1 MNPEKVN
8 NIAAIGAGVM
18 GQSIAIAFA
27 IADIDVTL
35 VDVDGKVINRAM
47 NLIESSL
54 NTLANVGKISKDKI
68 PSILSRI
75 NPSTDLREIVR
86 DVDFVIE
93 AVPEVANVKKEVFS
107 HLDELC
113 ATDTVLA
120 SNTSGLDIFNI
131 VEVNN
136 PERLVITHWFSPAH
150 IIPLVEIVPGAG
162 TSFEVVTFTVKLMER
177 VGKRPIVLK
186 KFVPSFIVNRIQNA
200 INKAVFEILENSWAT
215 PEDID
220 IAMKNTLGIRLPIVG
235 VAQSLD
241 FVGLDLILD
250 INKHLGFDS
259 SFIEEKVKHGC
270 LGVKT
275 SKGIY
280 DYGDRGQAEILK
292 KRDELY
298 FKMLDHLEKIKAF
311 EPV

>member
-35 VDVDGKVINRAM
+35 VDVDEKVINRAM

-150 IIPLVEIVPGAG
+150 IIPLVEIVPGAE

-241 FVGLDLILD
+241 FVGLDLIFD

>member
-27 IADIDVTL
+27 ISDIDVTL
-35 VDVDGKVINRAM
+35 VDVDEKVINRAM

-93 AVPEVANVKKEVFS
+93 AVPEVSSTKKKVFS
-107 HLDELC
+107 TLDELC
-113 ATDTVLA
+113 RADTVLA

-131 VEVNN
+131 VEVKH
-136 PERLVITHWFSPAH
+136 PERVVITHWFSPAH
-150 IIPLVEIVPGAG
+150 IIPLVEVVPGVE
-162 TSFEVVTFTVKLMER
+162 TSSNVVAFTKKLLER
-177 VGKRPIVLK
+177 LGKRPVVLK

-200 INKAVFEILENSWAT
+200 INKAVFEILENGWAT

-220 IAMKNTLGIRLPIVG
+220 MAMKNTLGIRLPIVG
-235 VAQSLD
+235 VAQALD
-241 FVGLDLILD
+241 FTGLDLILD
-250 INKHLGFDS
+250 IMKHLGLES
-259 SFIEEKVKHGC
+259 QFIEEKVKQGC
-270 LGVKT
+270 LGAKT

-280 DYGDRGQAEILK
+280 DYGNRSQADILK
-292 KRDELY
+292 KRDRLY